1 MYQMPS
7 TAISWSVYEGFKHVI
22 NNYGVL
28 NNSVD
33 HPYDTLAADRGGV
46 GRGGSGG
53 SGSGGGGL
61 SGGGGGGLSGGGG
74 GLSGP
79 ADKGPDSSKLWEVG
93 SCTPPSLG
101 TAAAAVRAAAV
112 ATAAAAAAWP
122 TRIELLMGSL
132 GPSAFGQTNCVT
144 HDATHATSPQFI
156 RR

>member
-53 SGSGGGGL
+53 GGSGGGGL

-79 ADKGPDSSKLWEVG
+79 VDKGPDSNKLWEAFTDIPRGRQLHASESWSSSSSSKSG
-93 SCTPPSLG
+93 SSSSSSG
-101 TAAAAVRAAAV
+101 NSSSS
-112 ATAAAAAAWP
+112 
-122 TRIELLMGSL
+122 GSL
-132 GPSAFGQTNCVT
+132 AYQ
-144 HDATHATSPQFI
+144 DRTSYGVARPIGI
-156 RR
+156 RTD